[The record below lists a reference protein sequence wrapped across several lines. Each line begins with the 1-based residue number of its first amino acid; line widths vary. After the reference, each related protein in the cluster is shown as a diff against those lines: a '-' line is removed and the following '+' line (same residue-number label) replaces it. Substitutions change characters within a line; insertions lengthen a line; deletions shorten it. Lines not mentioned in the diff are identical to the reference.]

1 MKIEQ
6 LKKQIEDH
14 TSKIAALKK
23 QMMEELR
30 KNFHE
35 ALVELFDEYP
45 FVKAVHF
52 TAYTPYFND
61 GDECTFSSH
70 HGDCG
75 FNGYDGYD
83 GDKDS
88 SVENAFGKIKG
99 EDICRNARET
109 IYVEEPNPDYDPYG
123 DNRYGSPTS
132 KKTKWVQ
139 KPNPNFNY
147 LHKKAVEDFRSAL
160 NAVGDEEWKELVGDH
175 CIVMID
181 RKGIHVEE
189 YSHD

>member
-6 LKKQIEDH
+6 LKNQIQEH
-14 TSKIAALKK
+14 TSKIAALKE

-30 KNFHE
+30 KDFHG
-35 ALVELFDEYP
+35 ALVELFDVHP
-45 FVKAVHF
+45 FVHAVHF

-70 HGDCG
+70 HDYCG
-75 FNGYDGYD
+75 FNGYDGY
-83 GDKDS
+83 GDEKDS
-88 SVENAFGKIKG
+88 SVKDAFGNIEGENIYHTSLFTIYAKG
-99 EDICRNARET
+99 ENGKW
-109 IYVEEPNPDYDPYG
+109 G
-123 DNRYGSPTS
+123 D
-132 KKTKWVQ
+132 VI
-139 KPNPNFNY
+139 NPNFNA
-147 LHKKAVEDFRSAL
+147 LHKKAVEDFRDAL

-189 YSHD
+189 YSHE

>member
-30 KNFHE
+30 KDFHG
-35 ALVELFDEYP
+35 ALVELFDTYP
-45 FVKAVHF
+45 FVHAVHF

-70 HGDCG
+70 HDYCG
-75 FNGYDGYD
+75 FNGYDGD
-83 GDKDS
+83 NKDK
-88 SVENAFGKIKG
+88 SVQNAFGDIEG
-99 EDICRNARET
+99 EDILRDSRET

-123 DNRYGSPTS
+123 DNRYGGSTS
-132 KKTKWVQ
+132 RKTKWVQ
-139 KPNPNFNY
+139 KPNPNFNA
-147 LHKKAVEDFRSAL
+147 LNKKAVDDFRSAL

-189 YSHD
+189 YEHD

>member
-6 LKKQIEDH
+6 LKNQIQEH

-30 KNFHE
+30 KDFHG
-35 ALVELFDEYP
+35 ALVELFDAYP
-45 FVKAVHF
+45 FVTAVHF
-52 TAYTPYFND
+52 TAFTPFFAD

-70 HGDCG
+70 HDDCG
-75 FNGYDGYD
+75 FNGFDSYDD
-83 GDKDS
+83 TIS
-88 SVENAFGKIKG
+88 ERVSNAFGDIEG
-99 EDICRNARET
+99 ENILENSRET
-109 IYVEEPNPDYDPYG
+109 TYE
-123 DNRYGSPTS
+123 R
-132 KKTKWVQ
+132 KTYKSI
-139 KPNPNFNY
+139 PNPNFNH

-160 NAVGDEEWKELVGDH
+160 NAVSEENWKELVGDH

-189 YSHD
+189 CDHD

>member
-6 LKKQIEDH
+6 LKKQIEDY

-30 KNFHE
+30 TNFHSS
-35 ALVELFDEYP
+35 LLELFDEYP
-45 FVKAVHF
+45 FVNAVHF
-52 TAYTPYFND
+52 TAYTPMWND
-61 GDECTFSSH
+61 GDECIFSSRH
-70 HGDCG
+70 DDCG
-75 FNGYDGYD
+75 FNGYADYDDGK
-83 GDKDS
+83 DK
-88 SVENAFGKIKG
+88 SVKNAFGDIEG
-99 EDICRNARET
+99 EDILYNSRET
-109 IYVEEPNPDYDPYG
+109 IYVKGENG
-123 DNRYGSPTS
+123 KWRYVT
-132 KKTKWVQ
+132 
-139 KPNPNFNY
+139 NPNFNA
-147 LHKKAVEDFRSAL
+147 LHKKAVDDFRSAL

>member
-14 TSKIAALKK
+14 TSKIAALKQ

-30 KNFHE
+30 KDFHG
-35 ALVELFDEYP
+35 ALVELFDAYP
-45 FVKAVHF
+45 FVHAVHF

-70 HGDCG
+70 HDDCG
-75 FNGYDGYD
+75 FNGYDGYGYGD
-83 GDKDS
+83 DKDS
-88 SVENAFGKIKG
+88 NVVDAFGDIAG
-99 EDICRNARET
+99 ENIYKSSRET
-109 IYVEEPNPDYDPYG
+109 IYVKGEAGKWEE
-123 DNRYGSPTS
+123 
-132 KKTKWVQ
+132 VV
-139 KPNPNFNY
+139 NPNFNA
-147 LHKKAVEDFRSAL
+147 LHKKAVEDFRSVL
-160 NAVGDEEWKELVGDH
+160 NAVGDDEWEELVGDH

-189 YSHD
+189 YHHD

>member
-30 KNFHE
+30 KDFHG

-70 HGDCG
+70 HENCG
-75 FNGYDGYD
+75 FNGYDGYGD
-83 GDKDS
+83 DKDS
-88 SVENAFGKIKG
+88 SVQDAFGDIEG
-99 EDICRNARET
+99 EDILRDSRET
-109 IYVEEPNPDYDPYG
+109 IYVEEPNPDYKPSGPY
-123 DNRYGSPTS
+123 YGNS
-132 KKTKWVQ
+132 KTKWVQ
-139 KPNPNFNY
+139 KPNPNFNA
-147 LHKKAVEDFRSAL
+147 LNKKAVDDFRSAL

>member
-6 LKKQIEDH
+6 LKNQINEH

-30 KNFHE
+30 KDFHG
-35 ALVELFDEYP
+35 ALVELFDAYP
-45 FVKAVHF
+45 FVTAVHF
-52 TAYTPYFND
+52 TAYTPHFAD
-61 GDECTFSSH
+61 GDECTFSCRH
-70 HGDCG
+70 DYCG
-75 FNGYDGYD
+75 FNGYDGY
-83 GDKDS
+83 GNDKDS
-88 SVENAFGKIKG
+88 SVKDAFGDIEG
-99 EDICRNARET
+99 ENIYHTSRET
-109 IYVEEPNPDYDPYG
+109 IYVEEPNPDYDPNG
-123 DNRYGSPTS
+123 PRWGNS
-132 KKTKWVQ
+132 KTKWSQ
-139 KPNPNFNY
+139 KPNPNFNA

-160 NAVGDEEWKELVGDH
+160 NAVGNEEWKELVGDH

>member
-6 LKKQIEDH
+6 LKNQIQEH

-30 KNFHE
+30 KDFHG
-35 ALVELFDEYP
+35 ALVELFDAYP
-45 FVKAVHF
+45 FVHAVHF

-70 HGDCG
+70 HYDCG
-75 FNGYDGYD
+75 FNGYDGYVD
-83 GDKDS
+83 DKDS
-88 SVENAFGKIKG
+88 SVENAFG
-99 EDICRNARET
+99 DIEGDNIYENSQET
-109 IYVEEPNPDYDPYG
+109 IYVEVPNPDYDSTKSYYG
-123 DNRYGSPTS
+123 NY
-132 KKTKWVQ
+132 KTKSVKQ
-139 KPNPNFNY
+139 PNPNFNK

-160 NAVGDEEWKELVGDH
+160 NAVGEEEWKELVGDH

-189 YSHD
+189 YDHE

>member
-6 LKKQIEDH
+6 LKNQIQDH

-30 KNFHE
+30 KDFHG
-35 ALVELFDEYP
+35 ALVELFDAYP

-70 HGDCG
+70 HDDCG
-75 FNGYDGYD
+75 FNGYASYGE
-83 GDKDS
+83 GKS
-88 SVENAFGKIKG
+88 KSVKNAFGDTEG
-99 EDICRNARET
+99 EDICSTSRET
-109 IYVEEPNPDYDPYG
+109 IYVKGENG
-123 DNRYGSPTS
+123 
-132 KKTKWVQ
+132 KWEDVI
-139 KPNPNFNY
+139 NPNFNY